1 MVLAMSRPTK
11 HRKTGVYWFRK
22 RVPADVAVLTGRR
35 EVNKTLGT
43 KDPDEAKRKYAEVLV
58 EFEHEW
64 AQLRLGNRSV
74 NGSSLGRPAPAGG
87 HALTPRLITDREAHV
102 FAKAVHDEWLA
113 KFYDNPSE
121 QLHWHTELYEG
132 MWKNYPLPS
141 TDPVAGVEGVA
152 DPIAG
157 TMPIENILWKSMR
170 AGCTSRAE
178 AILADNGY
186 SDDPWSV
193 HKTARAVG
201 AALQRA
207 SLTLQRFERGEFE
220 PEEEP
225 GSLHR
230 PVTAQPTDGR
240 PPTTAAAKESSQAAT
255 LTSLVDG
262 WWKESKAAGRKP
274 STYESYRD
282 AFVYLARFLKHN
294 DASKVT
300 AKDVIAF
307 KDHRLSTPSPKT
319 GKMVS
324 AKTVKDSN
332 LSALKVVFGWG
343 VANGLVSHNPAV
355 GVTLKVGRPARHR
368 SKGFSDEEA
377 KTILAGALSHPRGQE
392 NPKTFAAKRWIP
404 WLCAFTGA
412 RVGELAQLRKQ
423 DVSLRDD
430 VWVIRITPEAGTVK
444 TNEAREVPL
453 HQQVVDLG
461 FPAFVQEAA
470 SGHLFLKVDPSENVR
485 GALRGLKNRLAEF
498 GRTFVPDPNVA
509 PNHGWRH
516 RFKTVGMEAGIP
528 PRILDAIQGQ
538 AARTVADTYGE
549 VTLKTM
555 AGQISKLPFYLIAV
569 TNEESACG

>member
-1 MVLAMSRPTK
+1 MSRPTK

-22 RVPADVAVLTGRR
+22 RMPADIALLTGRR

-43 KDPDEAKRKYAEVLV
+43 KDPEEAKRKFAEVLA
-58 EFEHEW
+58 EYEREW
-64 AQLRLGNRSV
+64 AQLRLGNGSV
-74 NGSSLGRPAPAGG
+74 NGSSWGGPAPAG
-87 HALTPRLITDREAHV
+87 ADSLTPRLITDREAHLL
-102 FAKAVHDEWLA
+102 ATAVHDEWLA

-121 QLHWHTELYEG
+121 QLHWHTDLYEG
-132 MWKNYPLPS
+132 MWEKYPLPS
-141 TDPVAGVEGVA
+141 TDPVAGVEGIA
-152 DPIAG
+152 DPIPG
-157 TMPIENILWKSMR
+157 TMPIENVFWKSMR
-170 AGCTSRAE
+170 ARCISRAE

-186 SDDPWSV
+186 SDDPWSI

-207 SLTLQRFERGEFE
+207 SLTLQRLERGEFE
-220 PEEEP
+220 LGEQP
-225 GSLHR
+225 GRLPRSANTQAADGQSYKA
-230 PVTAQPTDGR
+230 TAGNSD
-240 PPTTAAAKESSQAAT
+240 AAT
-255 LTSLVDG
+255 LTGLVDG

-282 AFVYLARFLKHN
+282 AFAYLARFLKHN
-294 DASKVT
+294 DASTVT

-319 GKMVS
+319 GKMIS

-343 VANGLVSHNPAV
+343 VANGLVAHNPAV
-355 GVTLKVGRPARHR
+355 GVTLKVGKPARHR

-377 KTILAGALSHPRGQE
+377 KTILSGALSHQRGQE
-392 NPKTFAAKRWIP
+392 NPKTFAAKRWVP

-423 DVSLRDD
+423 DVSLRGDF
-430 VWVIRITPEAGTVK
+430 WVIRITPEAGTVK

-453 HQQVVDLG
+453 HQQVIDLG
-461 FPAFVQEAA
+461 FPAFVQEAT
-470 SGHLFLKVDPSENVR
+470 SGHLFLNVDSSENVR

-516 RFKTVGMEAGIP
+516 RFKTIGMEAGIP

-555 AGQISKLPFYLIAV
+555 AEQLAKLPFYSLVDA
-569 TNEESACG
+569 NQNLASRPQ

>member
-1 MVLAMSRPTK
+1 MSRPVK

-22 RVPADVAVLTGRR
+22 RVPADIAVLTGRK
-35 EVNKTLGT
+35 EVNRTLGT
-43 KDPDEAKRKYAEVLV
+43 KDPEEAKRKFAEVLA
-58 EFEHEW
+58 EYEREW
-64 AQLRLGNRSV
+64 AQLRLGESSV
-74 NGSSLGRPAPAGG
+74 NGTDSGRSSAAGEDERP
-87 HALTPRLITDREAHV
+87 TRLITDREAYL
-102 FAKAVHDEWLA
+102 FATAVHDEWIA
-113 KFYDNPSE
+113 KFQENPSE
-121 QLHWHTELYEG
+121 QLHWHTDLHEG
-132 MWKNYPLPS
+132 MWKRYPLPS
-141 TDPVAGVEGVA
+141 TDPVAGVEGIA

-157 TMPIENILWKSMR
+157 TMPIENVLWKSMR
-170 AGCTSRAE
+170 AGCISRAKD
-178 AILADNGY
+178 ILTDNGF
-186 SDDPWSV
+186 SDDAWSV

-207 SLTLQRFERGEFE
+207 SLTLERLERDGFEAGKDSVEGIHRTTTFQPNDSRS
-220 PEEEP
+220 PE
-225 GSLHR
+225 L
-230 PVTAQPTDGR
+230 
-240 PPTTAAAKESSQAAT
+240 AAAKPPVASVT
-255 LTSLVDG
+255 LTGLVES

-274 STYESYRD
+274 STYGSYRNTVAYLVMFLDHDD
-282 AFVYLARFLKHN
+282 AA
-294 DASKVT
+294 KVT
-300 AKDVIAF
+300 AKNVIAF

-319 GKMVS
+319 GKMIS

-343 VANGLVSHNPAV
+343 VANGLVAHNPAV
-355 GVTLKVGRPARHR
+355 GVTLKVGKPARHR

-377 KTILAGALSHPRGQE
+377 KTILAGALSHQQGQE

-423 DVSLRDD
+423 DVSLRGE
-430 VWVIRITPEAGTVK
+430 VWVIRITPDAGTVK

-453 HQQVVDLG
+453 HQQVIDLG
-461 FPAFVQEAA
+461 FPDFVQGAP
-470 SGHLFLKVDPSENVR
+470 SGHLFLNIDPSENIR

-498 GRTFVPDPNVA
+498 GRTFVSDPNVA

-516 RFKTVGMEAGIP
+516 RFKTIGMEAGIP

-555 AGQISKLPFYLIAV
+555 TGEIAKLSTYSLKALND
-569 TNEESACG
+569 TASRA